1 MGLGMGV
8 ERVTRN
14 RIVNLTLEM
23 PEDLLANPANARRH
37 PGPQRDVMRGSL
49 DELGWVAPVIVNDRS
64 GYMID
69 GHMRVEE
76 AISEG
81 AAVIPV
87 IHVDLSPDEERL
99 AVAVLDPIGDLAIYD
114 QDRLDDLIASVL
126 TDSAPLNALLA
137 SLSGEDVDSAPIHA
151 GGPSKRT
158 IVLVYDDEDEFSEVV
173 GGLSL
178 CPGTDA
184 ADKVLRLV
192 RSAIG

>member
-1 MGLGMGV
+1 MGV

-37 PGPQRDVMRGSL
+37 PGPQRDVMRATL
-49 DELGWVAPVIVNDRS
+49 DELGWVAPVIVNDLT
-64 GYMID
+64 GYVVD
-69 GHMRVEE
+69 GHLRIEE

-87 IHVDLSPDEERL
+87 VHVELSADEERL
-99 AVAVLDPIGDLAIYD
+99 AIAVLDPVGDLAVYD

-126 TDSAPLNALLA
+126 TDNGPLNALLA
-137 SLSGEDVDSAPIHA
+137 ALSGEDVDSAPIHVP
-151 GGPSKRT
+151 GPPKGRT
-158 IVLVYDDEDEFSEVV
+158 IVLVYHDDDAFSEVV

-192 RSAIG
+192 RSAIA